1 MSTDSYI
8 DKQYDA
14 AVPNYSQLVIEN
26 RYANYVSLTFT
37 SASMW
42 SNKSTPSAGPDSVK
56 LFGSGEP
63 HIVGGPSS
71 SDEVTVVS
79 VDLP

>member
-8 DKQYDA
+8 DKQYAA
-14 AVPNYSQLVIEN
+14 AVPNYSQLMIEN

-42 SNKSTPSAGPDSVK
+42 FNKSTPSGGPGSVK
-56 LFGSGEP
+56 LFGSDEP

>member
-8 DKQYDA
+8 DKQYAA
-14 AVPNYSQLVIEN
+14 AVPTYSQLVTEN

-37 SASMW
+37 SASLW
-42 SNKSTPSAGPDSVK
+42 SNKSMPSRGPDSVK

-71 SDEVTVVS
+71 PNEVTVVS